1 MHTKGLIYEISFR
14 CLLYPRTFPW
24 RQAKPSP
31 EQAKTNG
38 TENTI
43 LEKKSDNAN
52 YEQEEFEHAVTRDHT
67 HSIRI
72 QSKSTFM
79 IFVKY

>member
-1 MHTKGLIYEISFR
+1 MHTKGLCSIYSYFS
-14 CLLYPRTFPW
+14 LASSQTF
-24 RQAKPSP
+24 SGVVL
-31 EQAKTNG
+31 QAKTNG

-43 LEKKSDNAN
+43 LEKNSNNAN
-52 YEQEEFEHAVTRDHT
+52 YEQEEFEHVVVGDHA
-67 HSIRI
+67 HGIRI